1 MPNIMLSSEK
11 LAASRDRLHRDIR
24 AKAREAEEE
33 DLVFLVLDQKIARC
47 IVTHEPERVEAEDK
61 GQNARQKQQREQRI
75 ERREGGAGM
84 T

>member
-1 MPNIMLSSEK
+1 
-11 LAASRDRLHRDIR
+11 
-24 AKAREAEEE
+24 
-33 DLVFLVLDQKIARC
+33 VFLVLDQKIARC